1 MRHFLISK
9 MEFSLAQSL
18 QGHTELAHVPFPH
31 LKSDPASDQVNPG
44 LGQIVNLFDTIVP
57 MRGHVLHKI
66 EKKLEDTLPVL
77 VVEDKSQ
84 TGFGNSTVDPEILTS
99 FMHPIVTDSII
110 FPQTEKSEKTPKATK
125 QKSTNSKDESEP
137 KAKKPKINHKFNV
150 VH

>member
-1 MRHFLISK
+1 

-18 QGHTELAHVPFPH
+18 QGHSELANVPFPH

-57 MRGHVLHKI
+57 MRGHSLHKI
-66 EKKLEDTLPVL
+66 EKKLEETLT
-77 VVEDKSQ
+77 VVVAEEDKPQ
-84 TGFGNSTVDPEILTS
+84 TGFGNSAVDPEILNS

-110 FPQTEKSEKTPKATK
+110 FPKSEKSEKPQKATK
-125 QKSTNSKDESEP
+125 QKAPDSKDVSEP
-137 KAKKPKINHKFNV
+137 KAKKSKINHKFNI